1 MGIWLFSSFN
11 EGAKN
16 SIFKGSGGAV
26 SGAIGK
32 TFGFAKDAFVKST
45 NAIAYGA
52 GKIGLKTPLIA
63 GTLLAAG
70 AGVAMWMNGK
80 NKEKAR
86 DSLETLR
93 AGQMQSTQADIMALQ
108 QQNAAMM
115 NPAVG
120 GNTLMGLQPVAG
132 DHANRVLAARGGNM
146 GVDVSNP
153 NMTAANFEAAR
164 S

>member
-1 MGIWLFSSFN
+1 MGIFQSFKAGDQN
-11 EGAKN
+11 N
-16 SIFKGSGGAV
+16 IFKGGSGVVGN
-26 SGAIGK
+26 AIGK
-32 TFGFAKDAFVKST
+32 TFGFAKDVFIKSA
-45 NAIAYGA
+45 NGIAYGA

-80 NKEKAR
+80 SKEKAR

-93 AGQMQSTQADIMALQ
+93 TGQMQSTQADIMALQ